1 MTDEGKWLANF
12 ADESMFK
19 AEHISAKR
27 GPQVTMIAGPADPL
41 GMIAYFAKAYQGKF
55 PGDLEDISD
64 TDREY
69 YIQDILKNV
78 LGSPLET
85 VQFSFHISGVTRGFT
100 HQLVRQRVGAA
111 YQQESM
117 RFAVKEDFPVAL
129 PESIRNVKTID
140 QRAEAFCKQMGWWK
154 SDGDFGLMDDNLWAT
169 ALETVTK
176 HKTPLEEQRDLWDN
190 AVDAVGSAYRDLVAK
205 GMPAEEARGLAPT
218 NILTQVNYTSSLRG
232 LLDHAGMRLCT
243 QSQYEWKQVWQA
255 MIQAISDF
263 GITQHYRTKDVASIH
278 PGAVY
283 GESGDSQGDLA
294 YEVDSHWQYKAI
306 ANMFRPICFQTGKCK
321 FGSDFDR
328 YCNIRDQVN
337 ANAEI
342 NRPPSEWE
350 TEYDNV
356 TEGAMGV
363 ISGYNFN
370 DPPIVRTQLGM
381 PVFIP
386 AIRREQ
392 WMHPD
397 AARQKS
403 GDWRSDEAKKNIEG
417 RR

>member
-1 MTDEGKWLANF
+1 MTKEIANWS
-12 ADESMFK
+12 DESMFK

-27 GPQVTMIAGPADPL
+27 GPQVTMVAGPADPL

-55 PGDLEDISD
+55 PGQLEDISD
-64 TDREY
+64 ADREY

-129 PESIRNVKTID
+129 PESLVHVKS
-140 QRAEAFCKQMGWWK
+140 RAERAEDFCKLMGWWGGAW
-154 SDGDFGLMDDNLWAT
+154 GDFGTMDDPKWER
-169 ALETVTK
+169 ALEQVTLSANK
-176 HKTPLEEQRDLWDN
+176 MERQRDTWE
-190 AVDAVGSAYRDLVAK
+190 DAVSRLGETYNWLVED

-243 QSQYEWKQVWQA
+243 QAQYEWKQVWQA
-255 MIQAISDF
+255 MIQAMADY
-263 GITQHYRTKDVASIH
+263 GTTQTYRTNDVASIKA
-278 PGAVY
+278 GAVY
-283 GESGDSQGDLA
+283 SEIGDSDGNLA
-294 YEVDSHWQYKAI
+294 SEVSSEWQYKAI

-342 NRPPSEWE
+342 NRPPNLWE
-350 TEYDNV
+350 QEYDLV
-356 TEGAMGV
+356 RPDEV
-363 ISGYNFN
+363 VSGYNFDN
-370 DPPIVRTQLGM
+370 PQIARSDLGI